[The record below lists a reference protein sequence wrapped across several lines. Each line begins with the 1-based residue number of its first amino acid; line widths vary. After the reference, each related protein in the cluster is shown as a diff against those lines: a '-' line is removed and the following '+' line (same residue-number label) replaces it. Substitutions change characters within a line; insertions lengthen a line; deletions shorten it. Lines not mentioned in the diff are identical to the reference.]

1 MDRGA
6 RRAAV
11 RGAAESDV
19 AAVSGHSTAEAFAHI
34 LILSNRG

>member
-6 RRAAV
+6 WRAAV
-11 RGAAESDV
+11 RGAAEPDT
-19 AAVSGHSTAEAFAHI
+19 AGVSGHSTAEAFTHI